1 MNWTVFGQ
9 TLLLMWQGMA
19 AVFIVMMVI
28 YIFVLALYIGAHKR
42 SDPKNGTQ
50 KLK

>member
-1 MNWTVFGQ
+1 MNWTVFLQ

-28 YIFVLALYIGAHKR
+28 DIFVLALYL
-42 SDPKNGTQ
+42 GTHRRGGHRE
-50 KLK
+50 KE

>member
-9 TLLLMWQGMA
+9 SVVLLWQGMA
-19 AVFIVMMVI
+19 SVFIVMMVI
-28 YIFVLALYIGAHKR
+28 YFFVLALYIGAHKR
-42 SDPKNGTQ
+42 SDRKNGTQ

>member
-1 MNWTVFGQ
+1 MDWTVFLQ

-28 YIFVLALYIGAHKR
+28 YIFVLALYIGTHKR
-42 SDPKNGTQ
+42 SGRKN
-50 KLK
+50 

>member
-9 TLLLMWQGMA
+9 TLLLMWQGMV

-42 SDPKNGTQ
+42 SDRKNGTQ